1 MKNIHVLPTPLP
13 SRLVKNNDKN
23 TYALLSGF
31 IKSNPAYTT
40 QHIYITNDEKPKEDE
55 YYLGEDDN
63 IYCLVTTVNYNG
75 KKIILTTDPDL
86 IKDGV
91 QAIDDEF
98 LQWFVKNP
106 SCEEVSVKCQH
117 IDKFGNYIDDSFHS
131 ETDSYL
137 YKITIPKEIDVLEL
151 GQIIPKEEPKQERIF
166 DYNKKLESDC
176 DDENFASG
184 KIILQWN
191 KEDQKQDTP
200 LRICRMN
207 LDLQYGNTAILRLE
221 EIEELIKNLQIV
233 RDRLL

>member
-1 MKNIHVLPTPLP
+1 MRNLYKI
-13 SRLVKNNDKN
+13 
-23 TYALLSGF
+23 
-31 IKSNPAYTT
+31 
-40 QHIYITNDEKPKEDE
+40 EDE
-55 YYLGEDDN
+55 LYIISDKEKSSYCIKECPMAGLN
-63 IYCLVTTVNYNG
+63 IDRCDCPIQGGCSNKVGNV
-75 KKIILTTDPDL
+75 ILTTNNLL

-106 SCEEVSVKCQH
+106 SCEEVDTRRVANGVANHKLT
-117 IDKFGNYIDDSFHS
+117 Y
-131 ETDSYL
+131 E
-137 YKITIPKEIDVLEL
+137 YKIIIPKEIDVLEL

-200 LRICRMN
+200 LRICRMS